1 MTAEQ
6 ILEKRQ
12 ELNKLVNDIRAKIDT
27 AEKEKRALTQEEK
40 NSIAEMEKRAD
51 ELDAQIELEQRQLDR
66 ERKMGEVDA
75 KPIGEQRGEEPEDK
89 SKEYRSAF
97 GKYLRD
103 GERARYT
110 DAELRAIQAD
120 NEATG
125 GMFMAPN
132 QFVNEVI
139 KAADDNLVIADLA
152 RVFNI
157 GTAPGLGA
165 PSLDSDIDDADWT
178 PEIKTV
184 TETGDPKFGKRELTA
199 HQLTKLVKISN
210 KLLSGSG
217 INIEAF
223 IQERLG
229 YKFGIAQEKAFMTGD
244 GAQKPLGLFVAS
256 DQGISTDYDVSTG
269 NTATAITFDGLMEA
283 KYSLKDVYQR
293 RATWLFHRD
302 AIKNIRKI
310 KDGNGQYIWQAAVTG
325 GNPAMILDTPY
336 RTSEFVPNTFTSG
349 EYVGIIGDFS
359 FYWIIRRGVM
369 AIQVL
374 KELYALTNQ
383 TGYIGRL
390 EVDAMPVLGEAF
402 RRVKLV
408 RV

>member
-1 MTAEQ
+1 MTEQ
-6 ILEKRQ
+6 EILEKRQ
-12 ELNKLVNDIRAKIDT
+12 ELGKLVKDIRELSNKVET
-27 AEKEKRALTQEEK
+27 EKRDLTQEEK

-51 ELDAQIELEQRQLDR
+51 DIDYKIELESRQKAR
-66 ERKMGEVDA
+66 EDKAKEANA
-75 KPIGEQRGEEPEDK
+75 KPIGEQRGEEQEDK

-97 GKYLRD
+97 NKYLKD
-103 GERARYT
+103 GERARYS

-132 QFVNEVI
+132 VFVNEVI

-165 PSLDSDIDDADWT
+165 PSLDSDVDDADWT

-184 TETGDPKFGKRELTA
+184 TETSDPKFGKRELTA
-199 HQLTKLVKISN
+199 HQLTKLAKISN
-210 KLLSGSG
+210 KLLGGSTFNVEG
-217 INIEAF
+217 F
-223 IQERLG
+223 VQERLG
-229 YKFGIAQEKAFMTGD
+229 YKFGITQEKVFMTGH
-244 GAQKPLGLFVAS
+244 GAQQPLGLFTAS
-256 DQGISTDYDVSTG
+256 NDGISTSYDVSTN
-269 NTATAITFDGLMEA
+269 NTDTAVTFDGLMEA
-283 KYSLKDVYQR
+283 LYDLKEGYQKNS
-293 RATWLFHRD
+293 TWLFHRS

-310 KDGNGQYIWQAAVTG
+310 KNGEGNYIWQPAVTG
-325 GNPAMILDTPY
+325 GNPAMILDRPY
-336 RTSEFVPNTFTSG
+336 RTSEYCPNTFTTG
-349 EYVGIIGDFS
+349 KYVGIIGDFKY
-359 FYWIIRRGVM
+359 YWIIRRGVM

-402 RRVKLV
+402 RRVKLG
-408 RV
+408 